1 MSTSH
6 KEEKMSLNLQ
16 YDIAWEIGENA
27 LEIDMENLILLMA
40 SILDQMNETE
50 AYYHVFLEHNVQIEA
65 GKLILS
71 VKVNKQL
78 NVNKWYKF
86 LTRQILARVKNED
99 DHKAEGI
106 LWQKQAQI
114 LSYGNLPANEDE
126 RLRGLIQGIKE
137 VYYYDLDE
145 GMVTEDIQKFKAYLL
160 KRKLGLIETEE
171 HIVLVDEAML
181 QKKINLNC
189 FECTRKY
196 QYGCCAGTPC
206 AMSEKN
212 GGLLDQHL
220 MNLEELLRDIDAQ
233 QYATLIE
240 KGGFLT
246 ANGKIKAID
255 GHCSLLIQHDGVYKC
270 IAHKYALEQKI
281 PPYDLCPLSC
291 LMYPLEIMELVTEKR
306 KTLILVTAAVEEEFA
321 EAFSRWGSYKSLETS
336 LECVNEEFSDEIF
349 KKEEYRPIYEV
360 NEKLLIH
367 EFEKSLVLGIKRMF
381 EK

>member
-1 MSTSH
+1 MNTSH
-6 KEEKMSLNLQ
+6 TQEKMSLNLQ
-16 YDIAWEIGENA
+16 YDIAWEIEEEISEIAIENMA
-27 LEIDMENLILLMA
+27 LLIASLLE
-40 SILDQMNETE
+40 QMNETE
-50 AYYHVFLEHNVQIEA
+50 AYYHMFVKYDVQMEA
-65 GKLILS
+65 GRLILS

-78 NVNKWYKF
+78 NINKWYKL
-86 LTRQILARVKNED
+86 LTKQLLAKLKNED
-99 DHKAEGI
+99 DHWAHGI

-114 LSYGNLPANEDE
+114 LSYGNLIAEEDE

-145 GMVTEDIQKFKAYLL
+145 GMVTEDIKKFKAYLL
-160 KRKLGLIETEE
+160 KRKLGLMETEE
-171 HIVLVDEAML
+171 HMVLVDEAML

-196 QYGCCAGTPC
+196 QYGCCGGTPC

-212 GGLLDQHL
+212 AALLDQHL
-220 MNLEELLRDIDAQ
+220 MNLEEQLRHMDVQ
-233 QYATLIE
+233 QYDTLIE

-246 ANGKIKAID
+246 ANGKIKNID
-255 GHCSLLIQHDGVYKC
+255 GHCSLLIQHEGVYKC

-291 LMYPLEIMELVTEKR
+291 LMYPLEIIELVTEKR
-306 KTLILVTAAVEEEFA
+306 KTLILVTAAVDEQFA

-336 LECVNEEFSDEIF
+336 LGCVNEELSDEIF
-349 KKEEYRPIYEV
+349 NKEGYRPIYEV
-360 NEKLLIH
+360 NENLLIH